1 MRTLLVLLLLTST
14 ALAAPPAGSDPSS
27 PTAQW
32 YRSLKSPYTGGSCCS
47 EADCRP
53 VVSRMAGDHYE
64 AFIDRRTFGDE
75 APDDW
80 LPVPDKRAL
89 HTSNPAGEAV
99 ACWYMREILCFVS
112 GSAT

>member
-1 MRTLLVLLLLTST
+1 MKALLALLLVTST
-14 ALAAPPAGSDPSS
+14 AIAAPPAGSDPDS

-32 YRSLKSPYTGGSCCS
+32 YRSLKSPHTGGSCCS

-64 AFIDRRTFGDE
+64 AFIDRRTFGSD

-80 LPVPDKRAL
+80 VAVPNEKVL
-89 HTSNPAGEAV
+89 HTTNPTGESV
-99 ACWYMREILCFVS
+99 ACWYTREILCFVS